1 MFQDS
6 IAALSVLGGHVDA
19 AYPLCPVIIEDSTHT
34 DTNLNLNLYLNHS
47 LNLST
52 RLGSNFGVLSKI
64 LENDTVEAVVS
75 PVGVGIGAEQKGTS
89 IQASWDKVRALSR
102 CPLAGLEISNKL
114 LESVLV
120 LAHRVV
126 LGPPLPFTA
135 LEPEPKVESKVEN
148 TPSDEVPGIT
158 PESLQDGGSTVQDAT
173 CTLGSVFGTGDG
185 RDDTMFGV
193 NPMNDGES
201 EGDGERDDERREI
214 KSSQHSKSDKR
225 EKRPDKKDRKE
236 KDRERE
242 REQRSIEKKTDKK
255 ESKKDRK
262 RDFKTDRR
270 EDRKD
275 DKEEKDHR
283 EEKERREKES
293 EKERARSAEQT
304 VQDPLMQL
312 VHFLT
317 LTASKALASLS
328 SVLPAADQVLQIVS
342 QTGDNTHTERYAD
355 MDILIEIPSDSV

>member
-1 MFQDS
+1 MFQDG

-52 RLGSNFGVLSKI
+52 RLGSNFGVLAKI
-64 LENDTVEAVVS
+64 LENDTVEAVIS

-102 CPLAGLEISNKL
+102 CPLEGLKISNKL

-120 LAHRVV
+120 LTHRVV
-126 LGPPLPFTA
+126 LGPPLPFSA
-135 LEPEPKVESKVEN
+135 LEPEPKVESKTEN
-148 TPSDEVPGIT
+148 TTGDDIPGVT
-158 PESLQDGGSTVQDAT
+158 PESLQDDGSTVHEAA
-173 CTLGSVFGTGDG
+173 CTLGSVFGAGDG
-185 RDDTMFGV
+185 GDDTMFGV

-201 EGDGERDDERREI
+201 EGDGEKDDERREI
-214 KSSQHSKSDKR
+214 KSSQHGKNDKR
-225 EKRPDKKDRKE
+225 EKRPDKKDKKE

-242 REQRSIEKKTDKK
+242 REQRTIEKKPDKK
-255 ESKKDRK
+255 DSKKERK
-262 RDFKTDRR
+262 RDLKTDRR
-270 EDRKD
+270 DDRKD
-275 DKEEKDHR
+275 DKEEKEQR
-283 EEKERREKES
+283 EEKERREKEL
-293 EKERARSAEQT
+293 EKERARGAEQT
-304 VQDPLMQL
+304 QQDPLMQL

-328 SVLPAADQVLQIVS
+328 SVLPAADQVLEIVS
-342 QTGDNTHTERYAD
+342 STGENTHTHAHTHTVHAKFD
-355 MDILIEIPSDSV
+355 GHA